1 MDYAAQGRGWQG
13 HISFKKVSLAKD
25 TTLMGILW
33 PFDSLITQVNSLDRD
48 KWLSA
53 VRCLYWISSKG
64 SGYPAYTSTS
74 LCLDSIDRHVFPDTR
89 FMSTSK
95 HEVSLAKK
103 IIFYTV
109 MLLFVTIIL
118 EFFLYVFLKIS

>member
-48 KWLSA
+48 KGLSA

-64 SGYPAYTSTS
+64 SGYPAYTFALMKASDLS
-74 LCLDSIDRHVFPDTR
+74 SSSPLGMPP
-89 FMSTSK
+89 SK
-95 HEVSLAKK
+95 
-103 IIFYTV
+103 TV
-109 MLLFVTIIL
+109 
-118 EFFLYVFLKIS
+118 

>member
-25 TTLMGILW
+25 TTLMGTLW
-33 PFDSLITQVNSLDRD
+33 PWGSLITQVNSLDRD

-64 SGYPAYTSTS
+64 SGYPAYTSKLVQNKATPFAPMS
-74 LCLDSIDRHVFPDTR
+74 HSRLRERRRKEKRAQHSSHGRHAQSIDR
-89 FMSTSK
+89 
-95 HEVSLAKK
+95 
-103 IIFYTV
+103 
-109 MLLFVTIIL
+109 LLFQRT
-118 EFFLYVFLKIS
+118 YG

>member
-33 PFDSLITQVNSLDRD
+33 PWDSLITQVNSLDRD

-64 SGYPAYTSTS
+64 SGYPAYTRTARDIASFRRKRIQNHNPQSART
-74 LCLDSIDRHVFPDTR
+74 
-89 FMSTSK
+89 
-95 HEVSLAKK
+95 
-103 IIFYTV
+103 
-109 MLLFVTIIL
+109 L
-118 EFFLYVFLKIS
+118 ENPMARTTAGSRSGMDE

>member
-33 PFDSLITQVNSLDRD
+33 PWDSLITQVNSLDRD

-64 SGYPAYTSTS
+64 SGYPAYTYRAQGGF
-74 LCLDSIDRHVFPDTR
+74 DSMWRHWLRWYPAPA
-89 FMSTSK
+89 
-95 HEVSLAKK
+95 L
-103 IIFYTV
+103 I
-109 MLLFVTIIL
+109 
-118 EFFLYVFLKIS
+118 

>member
-33 PFDSLITQVNSLDRD
+33 PWDSLITQVNSLDRD
-48 KWLSA
+48 KGLSA

-64 SGYPAYTSTS
+64 SGYPAYTFATS
-74 LCLDSIDRHVFPDTR
+74 LHRYIATSLHRSLKTRKALSRSVHVVRPFATNQP
-89 FMSTSK
+89 
-95 HEVSLAKK
+95 
-103 IIFYTV
+103 
-109 MLLFVTIIL
+109 
-118 EFFLYVFLKIS
+118 VF

>member
-48 KWLSA
+48 KGLSA
-53 VRCLYWISSKG
+53 VRCLYWISSKV
-64 SGYPAYTSTS
+64 SVYPAYTSAAVGPLIMNRFPFRVGHRVILMES
-74 LCLDSIDRHVFPDTR
+74 L
-89 FMSTSK
+89 
-95 HEVSLAKK
+95 
-103 IIFYTV
+103 
-109 MLLFVTIIL
+109 
-118 EFFLYVFLKIS
+118 

>member
-48 KWLSA
+48 KGLSA

-64 SGYPAYTSTS
+64 SGYPAYTSKVRLPVRIPSGFHGTW
-74 LCLDSIDRHVFPDTR
+74 VG
-89 FMSTSK
+89 
-95 HEVSLAKK
+95 A
-103 IIFYTV
+103 
-109 MLLFVTIIL
+109 
-118 EFFLYVFLKIS
+118 